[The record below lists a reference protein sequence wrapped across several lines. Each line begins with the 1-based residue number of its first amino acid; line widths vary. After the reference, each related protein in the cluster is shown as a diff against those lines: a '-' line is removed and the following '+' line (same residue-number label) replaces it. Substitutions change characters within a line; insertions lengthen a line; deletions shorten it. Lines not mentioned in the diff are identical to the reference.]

1 VGSCLSIISAFGDVR
16 PVPLREFTGPRPTM
30 SHMKAARDARSAAVV
45 INAGSRRGAAHEL
58 AVDTMRKA
66 GVPISS
72 VNHVLSGAELAA
84 TLDRVVADGHD
95 LIVVGGGDGTVTLAA
110 GRVAGTDVMLGV
122 LPLGTANDFARTL
135 EIPNSVAEACATV
148 ADGKVVDID
157 LGRANGEPF
166 LNVASAGLSVA
177 VTEALSPRLKRYIGP
192 LAYSIATLT
201 AYARHKAFRA
211 RLEFP
216 DGDHEPMELND
227 VLQVAV
233 GNGRHYGGG
242 NTVSPTAGIDDHTLD
257 IYAIL
262 AGPLREHVSI
272 ARLLKDGSFIKHDRV
287 YHLTSRR
294 VRLVT
299 DHPLPVNLD
308 GEIATTTPT
317 DFSVQRNAVHVVVP
331 QGSTSAL
338 FDGPGAADWPSL

>member
-1 VGSCLSIISAFGDVR
+1 
-16 PVPLREFTGPRPTM
+16 
-30 SHMKAARDARSAAVV
+30 MKVARDVRSAAVV
-45 INAGSRRGAAHEL
+45 INAGSRRGAAPDL
-58 AVDTMRKA
+58 AVDAMRKA

-72 VNHVLSGAELAA
+72 VHHVLSGADLAG
-84 TLDRVVADGHD
+84 TLDRVLADGHD
-95 LIVVGGGDGTVTLAA
+95 LVVVGGGDGTVSYAA
-110 GRVAGTDVMLGV
+110 GRVVGTNVVLGV

-135 EIPNSVAEACATV
+135 EIPNNLAEACATI
-148 ADGKVVDID
+148 AEGKVVDID

-166 LNVASAGLSVA
+166 LNVASVGLSVS

-216 DGDHEPMELND
+216 DGDHEPMELD
-227 VLQVAV
+227 DLLQVAV
-233 GNGRHYGGG
+233 GNGRQYGGG

-262 AGPLREHVSI
+262 AGPVREHVSI

-287 YHLTSRR
+287 YHLTTRR

-299 DHPLPVNLD
+299 DQPLPVNLD
-308 GEIATTTPT
+308 GEIATTTPA
-317 DFSVQRNAVHVVVP
+317 DFSIQRNAVHVVVP
-331 QGSTSAL
+331 QSSTSAL
-338 FDGPGAADWPSL
+338 FDGPGA